1 MSGVRFSHRPHAMKY
16 IFTIIGAVVVAVSL
30 VALGFNIRQVDQ
42 ERATLTTNLEQRA
55 SLLADSLKESVEPYY
70 ANSSQPSFQTSLQK
84 VVDKFANR
92 ERLAGIALY
101 DNKGILLAT
110 SSGLPKTIIENTKI
124 VTDAMDSNTSNNDF
138 FDTEGENR
146 YVHVD
151 PLHNEESIVGALMVV
166 QNAGYINARI
176 GEIWRGNLLRLL
188 IQVIIFS
195 ITIFIILRFFVFR
208 QVIRFVESVKKI
220 RMGDGKES
228 FKDEGRYSFFTP
240 LEKEITHITKSLSQA
255 RLSAREEAR
264 MRLEKLDSPWTS
276 ERLSEFIKA
285 TLKERPIFVVSNRE
299 PYEHYT
305 DSKGKVS
312 YRVPAGGIVT
322 AIEPVMVACK
332 GTWIAWGSGD
342 ADKTVV
348 DENNKIKVPPNE
360 PKYTLKRIWLS
371 EKEIKGYYNGFS
383 NEAMWPLCLMAHTR
397 PLFRKEDWQEYKK
410 VNDIFAKSVL
420 AEIKDVQNP
429 LVLIQDYHLALLPQI
444 IKESRPDA
452 QIGIFWHVPWP
463 SPEAFSVCPWRK
475 EILQGM
481 LGADI
486 VGFHIQQF
494 CNNFINTVGKEMESR
509 CDFEQFAVTYQ
520 NHTSHIKSFPIGIA
534 FTGGN
539 GEPML
544 DPSVGKNL
552 LEKLGIYTKY
562 VGLGV
567 DRLDYTK
574 GLLERFK
581 ALEFFFD
588 THPTYKNNFTFLQIA
603 SPSRE
608 SVPKYKQ
615 FNADVTKEV
624 ERINTKLKTK
634 NWQPIVLLKEHH
646 SHEELDPLFRIAD
659 VCMVTSLHDGMNL
672 VAKEYIAAR
681 DKEDGVLILSQFAG
695 AVRDLK
701 GALIINPYSAEE
713 TSEAINTALNMPL
726 PEQKRRMKKMR
737 ESIKNYNIYRWS
749 AEFIKAVTSLS

>member
-1 MSGVRFSHRPHAMKY
+1 MKY
-16 IFTIIGAVVVAVSL
+16 IFTIIGSVIIAVGL

-55 SLLADSLKESVEPYY
+55 SLLADSLKESVEPFY
-70 ANSSQPSFQTSLQK
+70 ANSLQPSFQNSLQK
-84 VVDKFANR
+84 VVNKFANR

-101 DNKGILLAT
+101 DNKGVLLAT

-124 VTDAMDSNTSNNDF
+124 VADAMDSNTSNNDF
-138 FDTEGENR
+138 FDADGENR

-151 PLHNEESIVGALMVV
+151 PLHNDESIVGALMIV
-166 QNAGYINARI
+166 QNAGYINTSI
-176 GEIWRGNLLRLL
+176 SQIWKDNLLRLFVQ
-188 IQVIIFS
+188 IIIFS

-208 QVIRFVESVKKI
+208 QVIRLVESVKRI
-220 RMGDGKES
+220 RMNEDRES
-228 FKDEGRYSFFTP
+228 FKDESKYSFFTP
-240 LEKEITHITKSLSQA
+240 LAKEITHISKSLSQA

-264 MRLEKLDSPWTS
+264 MRLEKLDTPWTA

-285 TLKERPIFVVSNRE
+285 TLKDRPIFVVSNRE

-305 DSKGKVS
+305 DSKGKIS
-312 YRVPAGGIVT
+312 YRVPAGGVVT
-322 AIEPVMVACK
+322 AIEPVMAACK
-332 GTWIAWGSGD
+332 GTWIAWGSGN
-342 ADKTVV
+342 ADKKAV
-348 DENNKIKVPPNE
+348 DKNNKINVPPHE
-360 PKYTLKRIWLS
+360 PKYTLKRVWLS
-371 EKEIKGYYNGFS
+371 DEEIKGYYNGFS
-383 NEAMWPLCLMAHTR
+383 NEAMYPLCLMAHTR

-410 VNDIFAKSVL
+410 VNGIFVKSVL
-420 AEIKDVQNP
+420 EEIKDIQNP
-429 LVLIQDYHLALLPQI
+429 FILIQDYHLALLPQM
-444 IKESRPDA
+444 IKEKRPDA

-475 EILQGM
+475 EILQGI

-494 CNNFINTVGKEMESR
+494 CNNFINTVGKEMESL
-509 CDFEQFAVTYQ
+509 CDFEQFAVTFQ
-520 NHTSHIKSFPIGIA
+520 NHTSYIKSFPIGIA

-539 GEPML
+539 GEPTY
-544 DPSVGKNL
+544 DPSVGKKL
-552 LEKLGIYTKY
+552 LEKLGINTKY
-562 VGLGV
+562 IGLGV

-588 THPTYKNNFTFLQIA
+588 TYPVYKNNFTFLQIA

-615 FNADVTKEV
+615 FGVDITKEV
-624 ERINTKLKTK
+624 ERINNKFKTK
-634 NWQPIVLLKEHH
+634 NWQPIVFLKEHH
-646 SHEELDPLFRIAD
+646 SHGQLAPLFKVAN

-681 DKEDGVLILSQFAG
+681 NNEDGVLILSQFAG

-701 GALIINPYSAEE
+701 GALVINPYSAEE
-713 TSEAINTALNMPL
+713 TSEAINIALNMPL
-726 PEQKRRMKKMR
+726 PEQQKRMKKMR